1 MGKLTVFFII
11 LFLAIVGIL
20 AFYNQGSVEIRLWK
34 DITYNVPIIGLIMF
48 SAAFGIISMSIIIA
62 IRDIKRYL
70 ESWKIQRRQKKEQKI
85 RDTFMRAMDA
95 YYVSRLE
102 DATELF
108 TKVLED
114 APDHFE
120 ALMRLGDIHRR
131 NRDLRSAEELYLRA
145 KEVRPKSMEV
155 MISLIEIAEESKK
168 WQEALKYLD
177 EILSVDGDNI
187 MALKKKRKIYEG
199 LGKWDEAI
207 EVQNKLL
214 KCKLPDEE
222 EAEENRILQ
231 CYKYESAKK
240 LIKDG
245 EPERGIKILKGL
257 LKSNEGFV
265 PAYITLSD
273 AYTKSNNTRDA
284 ESILLKGYETT
295 SSLVILSRLEEYY
308 ISQGEPGKIID
319 LYQKAIQNDRND
331 WRLHYLLAKLYY
343 RLEMIDYAYE
353 KVNEIDM
360 SSFNLPGL
368 HALYGCILERRAE
381 HDKALA
387 EIKKAINIEDI
398 IKVPYCCGSC
408 KFTSDEYTDRC
419 PKCGKWDTF
428 LLDVNEICQ
437 KKEG

>member
-11 LFLAIVGIL
+11 LFLAIVGVL

-34 DITYNVPIIGLIMF
+34 DITYEVPIIGLIMF
-48 SAAFGIISMSIIIA
+48 STAFGIISMSIIIA
-62 IRDIKRYL
+62 IRDIRRYL
-70 ESWKIQRRQKKEQKI
+70 ESWKIQRRQKREQKI
-85 RDTFMRAMDA
+85 RDTYIRAIDA
-95 YYVSRLE
+95 YYASRFE
-102 DATELF
+102 EATELF

-120 ALMRLGDIHRR
+120 ALMRLGNIHHR
-131 NRDLRSAEELYLRA
+131 NRDFRSAEELYLRA
-145 KEVRPKSMEV
+145 KEVRPKSIEV
-155 MISLIEIAEESKK
+155 MVSLIEIARESRK
-168 WQEALKYLD
+168 WEEALKYID
-177 EILSVDGDNI
+177 EILSIDSDNI
-187 MALKKKRKIYEG
+187 AILKKKREIYEA
-199 LGKWDEAI
+199 LGKWDEATD
-207 EVQNKLL
+207 VQNKIL
-214 KCKLPDEE
+214 KCKLTDEE
-222 EAEENRILQ
+222 EAEESRVLQ
-231 CYKYESAKK
+231 CYRYESAKK
-240 LIKDG
+240 LIKGG
-245 EPERGIKILKGL
+245 ESEKGIKMLKGI
-257 LKSNEGFV
+257 LKSNEEFV
-265 PAYITLSD
+265 PAYITLAD

-353 KVNEIDM
+353 KIKEIDM

-368 HALYGCILERRAE
+368 HALYGCILERRSE
-381 HDKALA
+381 YDKALE
-387 EIKKAINIEDI
+387 EIKKSINIEDI
-398 IKVPYCCGSC
+398 IKVPYCCGNC